1 MSYTV
6 KPICYKS
13 KILKDGTSPIMIRIC
28 KARKVRY
35 SSIGV
40 SINHELWDY
49 KNNVPKSKCPDREKI
64 LLIIA
69 NKIREINEVILDKKV
84 KEQDFTP
91 YSILNT
97 ISESRNQKKT
107 VSDYFLAYIEELEK
121 NHRFRY
127 AGMIRTSYISLQ
139 KYAKSLDIA
148 FTDID
153 KKWLNGYLKW
163 SNRENLSINT
173 IGTRLRHL
181 RIIFNLAK
189 DDHIIKPEDYPFDS
203 FKLSKVSA
211 LTTKRALSKE
221 QIQAIIRYEGKAYME
236 KLAID
241 VFTFSYYEGGINF
254 IDIARLKKENIIDGK
269 IIYSRS
275 KTKKQIILPL
285 LKQSIEIINK
295 YSDRNDSYL
304 FPILSSFHKTDVQ
317 VANRL
322 HKILAKINK
331 NLKQIGNALKIP
343 IPVTTYVAR
352 HSFAT
357 ILKKS
362 GVKTSII
369 SESLGHSSEKITQV
383 YLDSFDN
390 TQIED
395 AMKNLL

>member
-1 MSYTV
+1 
-6 KPICYKS
+6 
-13 KILKDGTSPIMIRIC
+13 
-28 KARKVRY
+28 
-35 SSIGV
+35 
-40 SINHELWDY
+40 
-49 KNNVPKSKCPDREKI
+49 
-64 LLIIA
+64 
-69 NKIREINEVILDKKV
+69 
-84 KEQDFTP
+84 
-91 YSILNT
+91 
-97 ISESRNQKKT
+97 
-107 VSDYFLAYIEELEK
+107 
-121 NHRFRY
+121 
-127 AGMIRTSYISLQ
+127 
-139 KYAKSLDIA
+139 
-148 FTDID
+148 
-153 KKWLNGYLKW
+153 
-163 SNRENLSINT
+163 
-173 IGTRLRHL
+173 
-181 RIIFNLAK
+181 
-189 DDHIIKPEDYPFDS
+189 
-203 FKLSKVSA
+203 
-211 LTTKRALSKE
+211 
-221 QIQAIIRYEGKAYME
+221 ME

-241 VFTFSYYEGGINF
+241 VFAFSYYEGGINF

-331 NLKQIGNALKIP
+331 NLKQIGNALQIP

-390 TQIED
+390 SQIED